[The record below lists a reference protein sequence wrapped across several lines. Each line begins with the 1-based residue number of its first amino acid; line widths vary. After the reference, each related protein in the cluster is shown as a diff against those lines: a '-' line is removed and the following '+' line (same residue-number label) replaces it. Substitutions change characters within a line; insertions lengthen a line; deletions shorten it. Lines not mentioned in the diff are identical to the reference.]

1 MYNRLRPPTCAQ
13 VTGRCPLAAGQR
25 MTEASIPTSRGNARD
40 PPVGLVL
47 SALADIER
55 SATFRRSSR
64 HRRLLRHLVQR
75 TLDGAAGEIKESVL
89 AAEVFGRDPAA
100 FDPRSDT
107 TVRVEVRRLRRKLD
121 RYYAEEGAA
130 AEVVVHLAAGSYVPR
145 FEFHPRRRVP
155 VLAVLPF
162 RHAGCSAQHDVT
174 ADALAD
180 ELIDT
185 LVQIPGLRV
194 VARRSVSAW
203 AQRSA
208 DVRTIGEA
216 LGAGVLLEGSVQE
229 SNAGHRVGV
238 QLVDAADGTHRWSH
252 TFDARSRTTGDLV
265 HRIARGVAGA
275 LDLGADA
282 AAPLARAARRRTDDD
297 DALDCWSRG
306 LYLLRRHRADGFRQA
321 MQLFTEAIERDA
333 EFAPAWAGLGQA
345 AVGLIGLSAFPDASL
360 VAIAREAASRAL
372 AHDAELAPAHSVE
385 SFLAFAIDRDFARA
399 ERAILTALRYA
410 PADAYVH
417 HRYAW
422 QLMFAGRFDEA
433 DAAFDAAIALDPL
446 DPSVRTHRG
455 LLWFYRRDYARAIR
469 GFEHV
474 LEIEPAHIVARVL
487 RASTW
492 LNGGMLDEALAEFRR
507 ITDDWP
513 DDSIGPLGVVQALA
527 LAGRGR
533 EARLALDEMLARFGP
548 SRVGPY
554 RLAIA
559 HARLRET
566 DAAFAALDRAAELAD
581 MNLVCLAVD
590 PSFDS
595 LRDLPKWHAAL
606 ARYRLPDIDPRAG
619 R

>member
-1 MYNRLRPPTCAQ
+1 MSSP
-13 VTGRCPLAAGQR
+13 AGQR
-25 MTEASIPTSRGNARD
+25 MAEASHSTPRGERRD
-40 PPVGLVL
+40 PPAGLVL
-47 SALADIER
+47 SALAGIER
-55 SATFRRSSR
+55 STTFRRSSR

-121 RYYAEEGAA
+121 RYYAGEGAD

-145 FEFHPRRRVP
+145 FLFRPLRRVP

-162 RHAGCSAQHDVT
+162 RHAGGGAGHEAA

-203 AQRSA
+203 ARQSA
-208 DVRTIGEA
+208 DVRTIGKA
-216 LGAGVLLEGSVQE
+216 LGVGLLLEGSVRDVD
-229 SNAGHRVGV
+229 AGQRIGV

-252 TFDARSRTTGDLV
+252 TFDARAPATGDLV
-265 HRIARGVAGA
+265 QRIARGVVAA
-275 LDLGADA
+275 LDLGDSA
-282 AAPLARAARRRTDDD
+282 AAPLARVARRRTANE
-297 DALDCWSRG
+297 DAHDCWSRG

-321 MQLFTEAIERDA
+321 MQLFTDAVTRDPQ
-333 EFAPAWAGLGQA
+333 FAPAWAGLGQA

-360 VAIAREAASRAL
+360 VAVARDAAARAL
-372 AHDAELAPAHSVE
+372 AQDAELAPAHSVE
-385 SFLAFAIDRDFARA
+385 SFIAFAIDRDFTRA
-399 ERAILTALRYA
+399 DRAILTALRYA

-433 DAAFDAAIALDPL
+433 DAAFDTAIALDPL
-446 DPSVRTHRG
+446 DPGVRTHRG
-455 LLWFYRRDYARAIR
+455 LLWFYRRDYARAVR

-474 LEIEPAHIVARVL
+474 LEIEPANIVARVL
-487 RASTW
+487 RSSAW
-492 LNGGMLDEALAEFRR
+492 LNAGMHDEALADFRR
-507 ITDDWP
+507 IADDWP
-513 DDSIGPLGVVQALA
+513 DDSIGPVGVVQALA
-527 LAGRGR
+527 LAGRAR
-533 EARLALDEMLARFGP
+533 EARLAFDEMLARFGQ
-548 SRVGPY
+548 SRIGPY

-559 HARLRET
+559 HARLRDA
-566 DAAFAALDRAAELAD
+566 DAAFAALDRAAELDD

-595 LRDLPKWHAAL
+595 LRDLPQWRAAL
-606 ARYRLPDIDPRAG
+606 ARYRLPDLDPRRA
-619 R
+619 RVSAP